1 MIVPPD
7 QLNEDVLRG
16 IIESFITRE
25 GTDYGEREW
34 SLADKVE
41 QLLPK
46 VVKGEVV
53 IVYDEA
59 SESITLIERQALPP
73 Q

>member
-1 MIVPPD
+1 MIVPPE
-7 QLNEDVLRG
+7 QLNADVLRS

-25 GTDYGEREW
+25 GTDYGEQEW
-34 SLADKVE
+34 SLEEKVE
-41 QLLPK
+41 QLLPQ
-46 VVKGEVV
+46 VLNGEVA

-59 SESITLIERQALPP
+59 SESITLMERQALPP